1 MMLSLFHSLKHHAA
15 SQAGA
20 GVILMIAATAALII
34 ANSPASHL
42 YFGTLQHYVAGLSVL
57 HWINDALM
65 AVFFLLVGLEIK
77 REFLTGQLSSW
88 PRRTLPAFAAAGGM
102 AVPALFY
109 VGFNLNDAETIRGWA
124 IPTATDI
131 AFALGALALL
141 GSRVPASLKVF
152 LTALAILDD
161 LAAVT
166 VIAVFYTDHLLLG
179 WLAAAAA
186 IILMLLIL
194 NRAGVAM
201 LWIYLVPGAVLWFAT
216 LQSGVHATLA
226 GVALALTIPASG
238 AGQSPLLRLEHAI
251 QPWVSFVILPVFAF
265 ANAGVSL
272 AGMAWVVLKQPVTIG
287 IVTGLFLGKQIGVFA
302 ATWLAIRL
310 GLADRPDGA
319 AWHQIY
325 GVSVL
330 CGIGFTMS
338 LFIGLLAFPSAE
350 TLQNEVK
357 VGVMLGSLMS
367 GLLGMALLSLPARR
381 ETVPAAT

>member
-42 YFGTLQHYVAGLSVL
+42 YFGTLQHYVAGLSIL

-310 GLADRPDGA
+310 RLADRPDGA

-338 LFIGLLAFPSAE
+338 LFIAGLAFPATPTQVEQAKLGILAGSA
-350 TLQNEVK
+350 LSA
-357 VGVMLGSLMS
+357 GLGFVLLRLGRSS
-367 GLLGMALLSLPARR
+367 G
-381 ETVPAAT
+381 